1 MACEIVAA
9 VCKLSTVPAVDWVL
23 HGSGESIMGGI
34 CGSLDLRLAPS
45 RNSVRD
51 NNNMHAVRAEHSSSV
66 WCASPLLCDLRVFLL
81 CFWS

>member
-9 VCKLSTVPAVDWVL
+9 VCKVSTVPAVDWVHMDL
-23 HGSGESIMGGI
+23 ASI
-34 CGSLDLRLAPS
+34 CGSLDLRLASS

-51 NNNMHAVRAEHSSSV
+51 DNNMHAVRAEHSSSV